1 MTRKKRT
8 RKVVRNPLELMMPMA
23 RKQREI
29 VVTQYW
35 IAFRTVQAGNGTERD
50 LYILL
55 KVCELLYIAMLDPEM
70 DNTGIE
76 EVRIAARGI
85 RDAVDRGHNP
95 ETVRR
100 WGFDGN
106 TMWRT
111 EQIIQAV
118 EQMLLST
125 KLSKVEEWL
134 DIWVVSI
141 RNADFK
147 CLDT

>member
-1 MTRKKRT
+1 MTRKKRV
-8 RKVVRNPLELMMPMA
+8 RKIVKNPLELMMPMA
-23 RKQREI
+23 KKQREI
-29 VVTQYW
+29 AVAHYW
-35 IAFRTVQAGNGTERD
+35 IAFRTVQSGKGTERD

-55 KVCELLYIAMLDPEM
+55 KVCEFLYIAMLDPEM

-76 EVRIAARGI
+76 EVRVAARGI

-95 ETVRR
+95 ETVGR
-100 WGFDGN
+100 WGFDGD

-118 EQMLLST
+118 EQMLLSI
-125 KLSKVEEWL
+125 KLLKIEEWL
-134 DIWVVSI
+134 SIQAVSI

-147 CLDT
+147 CLDI